1 LRYGAGVALVVI
13 AAVLWSMLG
22 LMLRQIEEAE
32 TWAVLF
38 WRAAGSLIV
47 LVGFVAWRSGG
58 QPLAAIRRTGLAGLI
73 GGVGLVIASAGAI
86 FAIQNTT
93 VANAAFL
100 FAASPFLT
108 ALLGFVVL
116 REDVRRGT
124 WAAIAIALGGIV
136 FMIGGEFSGGAML
149 GNVAALG
156 SALGFAIFTVAL
168 RWGRL
173 EDMVP
178 AVVIGAV
185 LSMVAAVPLASISGE
200 ALVALP
206 ALDIALSIGMGAVL
220 FGVGMVLY
228 TLGSRV
234 VAAAELTLLT
244 MVEVMLAPVWVWL
257 FMGETATA
265 GTFIGGG
272 VILIAVVTNA
282 LTGMRRKPLAPPIS

>member
-1 LRYGAGVALVVI
+1 MRYGAGVALVVI

>member
-1 LRYGAGVALVVI
+1 VALVVI

>member
-1 LRYGAGVALVVI
+1 MRYGAGVALVVV
-13 AAVLWSMLG
+13 AAVLWSLLG
-22 LMLRQIEEAE
+22 LMLRQVEEAG

-38 WRAAGSLIV
+38 WRAAGSLFV

-58 QPLAAIRRTGLAGLI
+58 RPIAAIRRTGFAGLI
-73 GGVGLVIASAGAI
+73 GGVGLMIASAGAI

-116 REDVRRGT
+116 REHVRRAT
-124 WAAIAIALGGIV
+124 WAAIIIALGGIV
-136 FMIGGEFSGGAML
+136 FMIGGQLSGGAML

-156 SALGFAIFTVAL
+156 SAAGFAIFTVAL

-185 LSMVAAVPLASISGE
+185 LSMIAAVPLGVVAGE

-206 ALDIALSIGMGAVL
+206 AMDIGLSIGMGAVL

-257 FMGETATA
+257 FLGETATT

-272 VILIAVVTNA
+272 VILIAVAINA